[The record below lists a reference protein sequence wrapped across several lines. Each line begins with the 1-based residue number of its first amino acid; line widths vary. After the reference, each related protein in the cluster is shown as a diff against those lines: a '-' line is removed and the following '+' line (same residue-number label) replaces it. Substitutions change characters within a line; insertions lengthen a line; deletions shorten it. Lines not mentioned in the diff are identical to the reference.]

1 MIRLVI
7 LFFILCFLY
16 NLGKKETFC
25 GGGCGTGGCGCGRRC
40 NCGRPGCPFC
50 NRTNC
55 PTRNMSYDLRGEAF
69 FPERTNFPFDNS
81 VIGPSNRGCYP
92 KSIRLNE
99 YL

>member
-25 GGGCGTGGCGCGRRC
+25 GGGCGCGRKC

-69 FPERTNFPFDNS
+69 FPERTKYTIKRVF
-81 VIGPSNRGCYP
+81 VIKY
-92 KSIRLNE
+92 
-99 YL
+99 

>member
-16 NLGKKETFC
+16 NLSKREGFC
-25 GGGCGTGGCGCGRRC
+25 GGGGC
-40 NCGRPGCPFC
+40 NCRRPGCPFC

-92 KSIRLNE
+92 KSKLF
-99 YL
+99 